1 MKSKKTDHVKQI
13 QDRSIPFAT
22 KGVGV
27 TNKSCSQS
35 FTNTHKI
42 LTKIRAS
49 WRKLKVFKCP
59 KTKFEANKT
68 TPRNPFMTDLS
79 KVYFDLKFYK
89 EKEVETPRILRVLRN
104 Y

>member
-22 KGVGV
+22 KGAGV

-49 WRKLKVFKCP
+49 WRKLKV
-59 KTKFEANKT
+59 
-68 TPRNPFMTDLS
+68 
-79 KVYFDLKFYK
+79 
-89 EKEVETPRILRVLRN
+89 
-104 Y
+104 